1 MKKHFGQVYKIIGL
15 NDIWIMKE
23 KEVIKLGSDEAV
35 IYLDLNWFDL
45 SKTVQD
51 QIMHRATSAI
61 GTSDNVF
68 EIEKAE
74 VRVLVKRTRQKE
86 ST

>member
-1 MKKHFGQVYKIIGL
+1 
-15 NDIWIMKE
+15 MKE

-61 GTSDNVF
+61 GTSDSVF

-86 ST
+86 I

>member
-1 MKKHFGQVYKIIGL
+1 
-15 NDIWIMKE
+15 MKE

-51 QIMHRATSAI
+51 QIMCRATSAI
-61 GTSDNVF
+61 GTSDSAF

-86 ST
+86 I